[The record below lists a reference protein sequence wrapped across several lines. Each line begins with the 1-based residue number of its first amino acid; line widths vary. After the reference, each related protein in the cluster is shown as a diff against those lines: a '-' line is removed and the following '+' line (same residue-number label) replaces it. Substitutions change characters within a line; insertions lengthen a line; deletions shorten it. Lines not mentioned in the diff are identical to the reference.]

1 MNIHRKYK
9 PGPSQIA
16 RYKANTMPK
25 HEDLTQTLEHIT
37 VFGPTTANYP
47 PDDGYPTPE
56 QVRAMADEITYRSGK
71 KLDEIQKAAVAELT
85 QEKSHA
91 CVAGTFVKGAE
102 KDCPGCNP
110 ALRIYS
116 TTNTTP
122 SPEFGNGTIPPE
134 TMSKIAE
141 QLEQKIKEA
150 DARYALKFDQD
161 KLPLHLL
168 STEAMNQTAAVLKF
182 GAQKYAEHNWRKG
195 FAWSRPLAAAM
206 RHITAF
212 NAGEDTDPESGLS
225 HLAHAACC
233 IMFLL
238 EFEKTHQHLD
248 DRYKPDVQT
257 LN

>member
-1 MNIHRKYK
+1 MNIHRNYK

-25 HEDLTQTLEHIT
+25 TEEIIATLEHQT
-37 VFGPTTANYP
+37 VFGEFPTDADRAAQYP
-47 PDDGYPTPE
+47 TDDGYPTPE
-56 QVRAMADEITYRSGK
+56 QIKAMAADISYRSAKKIDEIH
-71 KLDEIQKAAVAELT
+71 KAA
-85 QEKSHA
+85 
-91 CVAGTFVKGAE
+91 GT
-102 KDCPGCNP
+102 
-110 ALRIYS
+110 
-116 TTNTTP
+116 
-122 SPEFGNGTIPPE
+122 
-134 TMSKIAE
+134 
-141 QLEQKIKEA
+141 
-150 DARYALKFDQD
+150 ALKFDTD

-182 GAQKYAEHNWRKG
+182 GAIKYAEHNWRKG

-248 DRYKPDVQT
+248 DRYKPDVQA